1 MRSLAILAWAFPA
14 SYDLER
20 LVEFDY
26 LTVHS
31 GDLEGP
37 QSLHAPV
44 PLRSGELLVRRG
56 LVERGLLL
64 MISRALVAREVG
76 RDGFLYSAT
85 EATAPFL
92 NSLAAPYIGALRER
106 AEWAVTNFG
115 QLTTAEIAARTSSLF
130 HLSQFET
137 PAAPGALL

>member
-1 MRSLAILAWAFPA
+1 MRSLAILAWAFPG
-14 SYDLER
+14 SYDLGR

-26 LTVHS
+26 LAVHS

-64 MISRALVAREVG
+64 MVSRSLVAREVSAG
-76 RDGFLYSAT
+76 GFLYSAT

-92 NSLAAPYIGALRER
+92 DTLTAPYIGALRER

-130 HLSQFET
+130 HRSQFEAHT
-137 PAAPGALL
+137 VQGGLL